1 MKKVK
6 EGAGAAPARQPE
18 KVEWFQ
24 PLQED
29 PGRDRTQ
36 EQDRARGRFRRAAQT
51 VSNLI
56 GPPCREMITMLTK
69 GTAKPDTMLTQ
80 SLASAPSMDFFGE
93 RVVSRRDE
101 VPALVRKM
109 HQSLSSNTP
118 PDDRLFINILRLTDM
133 YPADVVFTLLRCAP
147 SCDRA
152 AATLWKTIASSGMT
166 VEKVLPKLLRVM
178 EDWPLHSTSTS
189 DGDKTD
195 VFALAATRV
204 IWEILRL
211 PWCPEPLV
219 KYSPPLL
226 VHLLFQVFI
235 STKQMPEEVNAF
247 WRGCRE
253 KRGLP
258 ANPNRFAGQTV
269 KALLRRLRCL
279 HLVMAMERKRG
290 WDTLLN
296 TDTHHYAVGLLA
308 REMRRAS
315 SPLCSPVALCLL
327 GLLIRE
333 KPRWELPAMAFLVE
347 ILDCL
352 DMTDCGESIL
362 EILSRH
368 LQSECKERRR
378 LALRGLVVLSKDPV
392 MATRMCSLSE
402 SLVELLQDADVEVLG
417 MALPMFINMLQ
428 NKDIL
433 ISRPTAPKLAEALR
447 PLFDSDNSHV
457 QVLSIR
463 LFRKVMELVVAE
475 GKKPLGKYVSQ
486 SLLPLFLHWHEEKQ
500 RLAEASREALLGA
513 AKFLK
518 RRDLNQLLKTEQPL
532 KFSERMLEKDKRRAA
547 EYLRQALPYLE
558 SPKEPVREAAL
569 KFIGIAGGCLRGQPE
584 ELQVICEAL
593 QAMRK
598 DNCPSYTSV
607 MVQALFDQRAAVLNS
622 SSASRQAMSLE
633 KHQIPFNRRPPGD
646 QRKPSGA
653 PGTDAKPN

>member
-1 MKKVK
+1 
-6 EGAGAAPARQPE
+6 
-18 KVEWFQ
+18 
-24 PLQED
+24 
-29 PGRDRTQ
+29 
-36 EQDRARGRFRRAAQT
+36 
-51 VSNLI
+51 
-56 GPPCREMITMLTK
+56 MITMLTK

-101 VPALVRKM
+101 VPAVVRKM

-118 PDDRLFINILRLTDM
+118 PDDRLFINILRLTDV

-147 SCDRA
+147 LCDRA
-152 AATLWKTIASSGMT
+152 AATMWKTIASSGMT

-308 REMRRAS
+308 SARGHGPEGLVTQGWPSR
-315 SPLCSPVALCLL
+315 VA
-327 GLLIRE
+327 
-333 KPRWELPAMAFLVE
+333 KV
-347 ILDCL
+347 LDCL

-362 EILSRH
+362 EILSKH
-368 LQSECKERRR
+368 LQSECKDRRR
-378 LALRGLVVLSKDPV
+378 LALRGLVVLSKDPM
-392 MATRMCSLSE
+392 MAKRMCILSE
-402 SLVELLQDADVEVLG
+402 SLVELLQDADVEVVE
-417 MALPMFINMLQ
+417 MALPMFMNMLQ

-457 QVLSIR
+457 QVLSIC
-463 LFRKVMELVVAE
+463 LFRKVMESVVAE
-475 GKKPLGKYVSQ
+475 GKKPLERYVSQ
-486 SLLPLFLHWHEEKQ
+486 SLFPLFLHWHEEKQ
-500 RLAEASREALLGA
+500 GLAEASREALLRA

-518 RRDLNQLLKTEQPL
+518 RRDLSQLLKTEQPL
-532 KFSERMLEKDKRRAA
+532 KFSERLLEKDKRRAA
-547 EYLRQALPYLE
+547 EYLHQALLYLE
-558 SPKEPVREAAL
+558 SPQESVREAAL
-569 KFIGIAGGCLRGQPE
+569 KFIGIAGGYLRGQPE
-584 ELQVICEAL
+584 ELQVIYEAL

-607 MVQALFDQRAAVLNS
+607 MVQALFDQRALVLNS
-622 SSASRQAMSLE
+622 SSASRQAVPLG

-653 PGTDAKPN
+653 PDTDPKPN

>member
-1 MKKVK
+1 LPLTRDPGVVWRRLSLFGMKKAK

-24 PLQED
+24 PLQE
-29 PGRDRTQ
+29 
-36 EQDRARGRFRRAAQT
+36 A
-51 VSNLI
+51 
-56 GPPCREMITMLTK
+56 
-69 GTAKPDTMLTQ
+69 
-80 SLASAPSMDFFGE
+80 
-93 RVVSRRDE
+93 
-101 VPALVRKM
+101 
-109 HQSLSSNTP
+109 SNTP
-118 PDDRLFINILRLTDM
+118 PDDRLFINILRLTDI

-152 AATLWKTIASSGMT
+152 AASMWKTIASSGTTM
-166 VEKVLPKLLRVM
+166 EKVLPKLLCVM
-178 EDWPLHSTSTS
+178 EDWPLHSTFTL

-195 VFALAATRV
+195 VFALAATRA

-211 PWCPEPLV
+211 PWCPEPLM

-226 VHLLFQVFI
+226 MHLLFQVFI

-258 ANPNRFAGQTV
+258 ANPNRFAVQTV
-269 KALLRRLRCL
+269 RALLRRLRCL
-279 HLVMAMERKRG
+279 HLVMAMERKCG

-296 TDTHHYAVGLLA
+296 FDTHHYAVGLLA

-327 GLLIRE
+327 GLLITE
-333 KPRWELPAMAFLVE
+333 KPRWELPAMAFFVE
-347 ILDCL
+347 VLDCL

-368 LQSECKERRR
+368 LQSECKERHR
-378 LALRGLVVLSKDPV
+378 LALRGLVVLSKDPT
-392 MATRMCSLSE
+392 MAKRMCSLSE
-402 SLVELLQDADVEVLG
+402 SLVELLQDADVELVG
-417 MALPMFINMLQ
+417 MALLMFMNMLQ

-463 LFRKVMELVVAE
+463 LFQKVMELVVAE
-475 GKKPLGKYVSQ
+475 GKKPLERYVRQ

-500 RLAEASREALLGA
+500 GLAKASREALLSA

-518 RRDLNQLLKTEQPL
+518 RRDLNQLLKKEQPL
-532 KFSERMLEKDKRRAA
+532 KFSERLLEKDRNRVA
-547 EYLRQALPYLE
+547 EYLYQALPYLD
-558 SPKEPVREAAL
+558 SPQEPLQEAAV
-569 KFIGIAGGCLRGQPE
+569 KFIGEPQGSPGGYLRGQPE

-598 DNCPSYTSV
+598 DDCPSYTSV
-607 MVQALFDQRAAVLNS
+607 MVQALLDQRAAVLNS
-622 SSASRQAMSLE
+622 SSASRQAVSLE
-633 KHQIPFNRRPPGD
+633 KHQIPRNRRPPGD
-646 QRKPSGA
+646 QGKPSGA
-653 PGTDAKPN
+653 PDTDAKPN